1 MLSEVFNMK
10 NSEWVQDKEDRVTA
24 LEQTLVAANLGTFVG
39 TMEEYK
45 DAVTNGIIKDGM
57 IIAISAEK

>member
-1 MLSEVFNMK
+1 MK

-24 LEQTLVAANLGTFVG
+24 LEQTLTAANFGTFVG

>member
-1 MLSEVFNMK
+1 MK

-24 LEQTLVAANLGTFVG
+24 LEQTLAAANLGTFVG

-45 DAVTNGIIKDGM
+45 VAVTNGIIKDGM
-57 IIAISAEK
+57 IIAISTEK

>member
-1 MLSEVFNMK
+1 MK
-10 NSEWVQDKEDRVTA
+10 NSKWVQDKEDRVTA

-45 DAVTNGIIKDGM
+45 DAVSNGIIKSGM
-57 IIAISAEK
+57 IIAISTEE

>member
-1 MLSEVFNMK
+1 MK

-24 LEQTLVAANLGTFVG
+24 LEQTLVAANLVTFVC

-45 DAVTNGIIKDGM
+45 DAVTNGIIKSGM
-57 IIAISAEK
+57 IIAISREK

>member
-1 MLSEVFNMK
+1 MK

-24 LEQTLVAANLGTFVG
+24 LEQTLVTANLGTFVG

-45 DAVTNGIIKDGM
+45 DAVTNGIIKSGM
-57 IIAISAEK
+57 IIAISTEK

>member
-1 MLSEVFNMK
+1 MK

-24 LEQTLVAANLGTFVG
+24 LEQTLVAAYLGTFLG

-45 DAVTNGIIKDGM
+45 DAVTNGIIKNGM
-57 IIAISAEK
+57 IIAISTEK

>member
-1 MLSEVFNMK
+1 MK

-24 LEQTLVAANLGTFVG
+24 LEQTLVAANLGTFLG

-57 IIAISAEK
+57 IIVISTEK

>member
-1 MLSEVFNMK
+1 MK

-24 LEQTLVAANLGTFVG
+24 LEKTLTAANLGTFVG

-45 DAVTNGIIKDGM
+45 DAVTNGIIKSGM
-57 IIAISAEK
+57 IIAISTEK

>member
-1 MLSEVFNMK
+1 MK

-57 IIAISAEK
+57 IIVISTEK

>member
-1 MLSEVFNMK
+1 MK
-10 NSEWVQDKEDRVTA
+10 NSEWVQDKEDRVIA

>member
-1 MLSEVFNMK
+1 MK

-45 DAVTNGIIKDGM
+45 DAVTNGIIKNGM
-57 IIAISAEK
+57 IIAISTEK

>member
-1 MLSEVFNMK
+1 MITEDSNNEKQYRVIISECGRPT
-10 NSEWVQDKEDRVTA
+10 QCY
-24 LEQTLVAANLGTFVG
+24 FVG

-57 IIAISAEK
+57 IIVISTEK

>member
-1 MLSEVFNMK
+1 MK
-10 NSEWVQDKEDRVTA
+10 NNEWVQDKEDRVTA
-24 LEQTLVAANLGTFVG
+24 LEQTLVAANLGTFLG

-57 IIAISAEK
+57 IIVISTEK

>member
-1 MLSEVFNMK
+1 MK

-57 IIAISAEK
+57 IIAISTEK

>member
-1 MLSEVFNMK
+1 MK

-39 TMEEYK
+39 AMEEYK
-45 DAVTNGIIKDGM
+45 DAVTNGIIKSGM
-57 IIAISAEK
+57 IIAISTEK

>member
-1 MLSEVFNMK
+1 MK

-39 TMEEYK
+39 TLEEYK

>member
-1 MLSEVFNMK
+1 MK

-24 LEQTLVAANLGTFVG
+24 LEQTLVAANLGTFLG

-57 IIAISAEK
+57 IIAISTEK

>member
-1 MLSEVFNMK
+1 MK
-10 NSEWVQDKEDRVTA
+10 NSDWVQDKEDRVTA

>member
-1 MLSEVFNMK
+1 MK

-45 DAVTNGIIKDGM
+45 VAVTNGIIKDGM

>member
-1 MLSEVFNMK
+1 MK

-24 LEQTLVAANLGTFVG
+24 FEQTLVAANLGTFLG

-57 IIAISAEK
+57 IIVISTEK

>member
-1 MLSEVFNMK
+1 MK

-45 DAVTNGIIKDGM
+45 DAVTSGIIKSGM
-57 IIAISAEK
+57 IIAISTEK

>member
-1 MLSEVFNMK
+1 MK

-24 LEQTLVAANLGTFVG
+24 LEQTLVSANLGIFVG
-39 TMEEYK
+39 TMTEYK
-45 DAVTNGIIKDGM
+45 DAVTNGIIKSGM

>member
-1 MLSEVFNMK
+1 MK
-10 NSEWVQDKEDRVTA
+10 NSKWVQDKEDRVTA

-45 DAVTNGIIKDGM
+45 DAVTNGIIKSGM

>member
-1 MLSEVFNMK
+1 MK
-10 NSEWVQDKEDRVTA
+10 NSEWVLDKEYRVTA

>member
-1 MLSEVFNMK
+1 MK
-10 NSEWVQDKEDRVTA
+10 NSEWVQNKEDRVTA

-57 IIAISAEK
+57 IIAISTEK

>member
-1 MLSEVFNMK
+1 MK

-24 LEQTLVAANLGTFVG
+24 LEQTLVAANLGTFIG

>member
-1 MLSEVFNMK
+1 MK
-10 NSEWVQDKEDRVTA
+10 NSEWAQDKEDRVA
-24 LEQTLVAANLGTFVG
+24 VLEQTLVAANLGTFVG

>member
-1 MLSEVFNMK
+1 MLSEVFDMK

-24 LEQTLVAANLGTFVG
+24 SEQTLVAANLGTFVG

>member
-1 MLSEVFNMK
+1 MK

-45 DAVTNGIIKDGM
+45 NAVTNGIIKSGM
-57 IIAISAEK
+57 IIAISTENK